1 MSPNSYQRV
10 PIVTRYWGDKS
21 GDKIGDSVRMYPG
34 NRASVKPGAFQSDDP
49 QRALAPLL
57 PNRRLGLQFAIALPE
72 SFIETNEALSAL
84 AQFLPFDEAEDYQ
97 EHLRFLDRL
106 ARWLRLI

>member
-1 MSPNSYQRV
+1 MRYQPV
-10 PIVTRYWGDKS
+10 PLGHGKSWAASARFSRTRHANGTRPR
-21 GDKIGDSVRMYPG
+21 G
-34 NRASVKPGAFQSDDP
+34 RADAEPGAFQSDDP

-57 PNRRLGLQFAIALPE
+57 PKRRLGLPFAIALPE
-72 SFIETNEALSAL
+72 SLIEINEALSAL

-97 EHLRFLDRL
+97 EHLRLLDRL